1 MRLNIPLVI
10 ALLVVTLMVGGLL
23 AGCTPPP
30 NPGTIR
36 IGLATGSSN
45 LDPRYATD
53 ATSARVNRLLY
64 SRLVDFGPDGTPQP
78 SLATWI
84 QHSPTQYHFTLT
96 APIPSFHN
104 GQPLSSRDIKATYD
118 SILDLRSLSPHR
130 GILGLIDRIETPS
143 EHEITFF
150 LNRQDPHFPGYLVI
164 GILPA
169 NLIAGGHPFHDRPI
183 GSGPFR
189 FLERTDDSRLRLV
202 RQSDGQEVEI
212 LRIPDPTVRA
222 LKLLAGEIQ
231 LIQNDLPPELVSYL
245 AENPDLRLHHHRGS
259 NFAYLGF
266 HHQDPLAG
274 NLLVRQAIAHAI
286 NRPEIIHYVFGDRA
300 REAQAIFPPDHWAG
314 PPELHGYDYNPDRA
328 RALLRKAGFD
338 AGHPPTLTYKTSTD
352 PFRLRLATII
362 QDQLGQVGIRVII
375 QSHDW
380 GTFYG
385 DIKAGRFQMYS
396 LAWVG
401 VKTPDIFR
409 YAFHSEALPPLGANR
424 GYFVSPVADRLIM
437 QAEQIADRGEQ
448 QRLYR
453 LLQEHF
459 LHTLPYVPLWFEDHV
474 GFASTDITGY
484 HLGIEG
490 NFDGLLDVTWKNSQ
504 ERIQTAVVA
513 DRTRMI
519 PELNVTMKQPFSTP
533 IQPVE

>member
-1 MRLNIPLVI
+1 LRFEIPLVV
-10 ALLVVTLMVGGLL
+10 ALLAVTLFLDGLL

-30 NPGTIR
+30 DPGTIR
-36 IGLATGSSN
+36 MGLATGSTN

-84 QHSPTQYHFTLT
+84 QHSPTHYHFTLT
-96 APIPSFHN
+96 SPIPSFHN
-104 GQPLSSRDIKATYD
+104 GQPLSSHDIKATYD
-118 SILDLRSLSPHR
+118 SILDLGSLSPHR
-130 GILGLIDRIETPS
+130 GILGLIERIETPS
-143 EHEITFF
+143 EHEITFI
-150 LNRQDPHFPGYLVI
+150 LNRPDPHFPGYLVI

-169 NLIAGGHPFHDRPI
+169 NLIAGGHPFHNGPI

-189 FLERTDDSRLRLV
+189 FLERPDDSRLRLV
-202 RQSDGQEVEI
+202 RQSDGQKVEI

-231 LIQNDLPPELVSYL
+231 LIQNDLPPELVTYL
-245 AENPDLRLHHHRGS
+245 AEHPDLRLHHHRGS

-300 REAQAIFPPDHWAG
+300 REAQALFPPDHWAG
-314 PPELHGYDYNPDRA
+314 PIEPHGYDYNPDRA
-328 RALLRKAGFD
+328 RTLLREAGFD
-338 AGHPPTLTYKTSTD
+338 AGHTPTLTYKTSTD

-362 QDQLGQVGIRVII
+362 QDQLREVGIRVMI

-409 YAFHSEALPPLGANR
+409 YAFHSKALPPLGANR

-437 QAEQIADRGEQ
+437 QAEQTADRGEQ

-459 LHTLPYVPLWFEDHV
+459 LRTLPYVPLWFEDHV
-474 GFASTDITGY
+474 GFTSTDITGY

-490 NFDGLLDVTWKNSQ
+490 NFDGLLDVTWNYPQ
-504 ERIQTAVVA
+504 ERIQPAVAADMKRMVSDLRVA
-513 DRTRMI
+513 MHRSI
-519 PELNVTMKQPFSTP
+519 PTP
-533 IQPVE
+533 IEPVE